1 MSIKHRSLAFLC
13 ELLVL
18 NLGFLAVDGIFLSV
32 RSQNIPPT
40 QIPVNPTIPEL
51 PSKLKP
57 LLSPEELQEILPPDV
72 NKPEQNFDI
81 SGSIQV
87 NKFEFMGNTK
97 SVFSDKRLA
106 KELQE
111 FTNKDITFT
120 ELLQAA
126 AKITN
131 LYTEEGYVTSGAY
144 LPAQTLTG
152 CFVKPQQTSHSCDI
166 TIQIVEGSLQE
177 IRISRDENSKS
188 FLHDSYVRSRL
199 NLATGKPLNIGSL
212 KQALQLLQLNPLIKN
227 LSAELSAGTIPGTNL
242 LKIKIEEADSF
253 STKIIADN
261 SRNPSIGSFRRGLE
275 IEESN
280 LTGLG
285 DSLNLAYNNTDG
297 SNAIDARYTI
307 PINPHNGTIS
317 FNYSNTISNIIEQ
330 PFDELDI
337 KSNSRNFELTLRQP
351 IIEKANEKF
360 TEELALGFTLNRKE
374 SNSSILGVNFPIS
387 VGADAQGSTRI
398 SALRFFQEW
407 NRKSL
412 QQVFVARSQFSLGV
426 GTFGATIN
434 NQTPDSRSFAWRGQL
449 LWLHSLGSQTE
460 NPKQKPKILLRSD
473 LQLATRSLLPLE
485 QFTLGGVSN
494 VRGYRQDAIFS
505 DNGFFASADFQL
517 PIYNTNN
524 GENILQLIPFVD
536 VGTNWNSSSK
546 PNPDSNTLASLGLGL
561 QWQMGEKFKARLDYG
576 IPLVKINSIDRTWQ
590 DNGVYF
596 SMQYNLF

>member
-18 NLGFLAVDGIFLSV
+18 NLGFLAVDGIFFSV

-51 PSKLKP
+51 PSKPKP
-57 LLSPEELQEILPPDV
+57 LLSPEELKEILPPDV

-199 NLATGKPLNIGSL
+199 NLATGKPLNIRSL
-212 KQALQLLQLNPLIKN
+212 KQALQLLQLNPLIKS
-227 LSAELSAGTIPGTNL
+227 LSAELSAGTTPGTNL
-242 LKIKIEEADSF
+242 LKIKIAEADSF

-351 IIEKANEKF
+351 IIEKANEEF

-374 SNSSILGVNFPIS
+374 SNSSLLGVNFPIS

-449 LWLHSLGSQTE
+449 LWLHSLGSQTD
-460 NPKQKPKILLRSD
+460 NPKLKPKILLRSD

-485 QFTLGGVSN
+485 QFTLGGVFN
-494 VRGYRQDAIFS
+494 GRGYRQDAIFS
-505 DNGFFASADFQL
+505 DNGFFSSADFQL

-536 VGTNWNSSSK
+536 VGTTWNSSSK

-561 QWQMGEKFKARLDYG
+561 QWQMGEKLKARLDYG
-576 IPLVKINSIDRTWQ
+576 IPLVKINSIDRTLQ